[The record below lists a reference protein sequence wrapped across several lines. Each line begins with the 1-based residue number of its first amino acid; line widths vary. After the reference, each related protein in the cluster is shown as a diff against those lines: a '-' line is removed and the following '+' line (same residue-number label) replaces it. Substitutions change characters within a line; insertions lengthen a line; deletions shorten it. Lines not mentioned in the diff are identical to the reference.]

1 MSQPNPIKGGGHWFW
16 CGTQQRHCL
25 HKLDGFLCTQY
36 LTKQLADFKQFCLD
50 IVLGHDKELL
60 LLLLLYQ
67 IYIAPLSYVHT
78 FKSALHKIH

>member
-1 MSQPNPIKGGGHWFW
+1 MFHVYL
-16 CGTQQRHCL
+16 CL
-25 HKLDGFLCTQY
+25 AVLSVPVALRPPSGRG
-36 LTKQLADFKQFCLD
+36 LTALLSYV
-50 IVLGHDKELL
+50 IIIILLLLL